1 MKCFDDERL
10 DYDPDTGVFTWLVSP
25 AIAVKAGSIA
35 GSKHSKGYWHIRV
48 RGRLTYAHHLAWNTL
63 HPEDPVLP
71 GEEID
76 HINHVRDDNRAVN
89 LEKKRHS
96 GNGKN
101 KSKAK
106 NNTSGVTGVYWYKR
120 ANKWR
125 AMIRVDDV
133 LKHIGNFETFE
144 EAVHA
149 RKQAEIAYG
158 FHENHGNEG
167 IDYAVR

>member
-10 DYDPDTGVFTWLVSP
+10 DYDPETGIFTWLVSS
-25 AIAVKAGSIA
+25 AVRVKPGDLA

-63 HPEDPVLP
+63 HPEDPVMP

-125 AMIRVDDV
+125 AMIRVDDA

-144 EAVHA
+144 EAVQA